1 MKLCVLVLVSLL
13 ALPAAP
19 VASQP
24 LPQRPSAA
32 PVTAQPVPKRV
43 EAYYEAVLATAERL
57 QDPQVRR
64 ETREAIGRA
73 PCIRHRTGLDAT
85 SRQAVLT
92 TLKAR
97 GDIAAD
103 ADGRGVFVPV
113 AQEDGACPTLI
124 SPFVLAPG
132 GDLGGHHGW
141 PGGLPEHEDFN
152 QRSGQWLSAA
162 YGAAGGVAVDSDLV
176 TAATLWHDW
185 AKALVFGWNAD
196 GSLPVEARIAGT
208 SAHHVLG
215 LSETMARDLP
225 ARLVIVQACAHEAPL
240 GDKGPMVARWVA
252 AAAVIARV
260 DPVARGYLRADG
272 GLNWGEGSRGDESVW
287 RECLIHNSSDD
298 NFVHS
303 VQAQKAAD
311 AVLRRLAPQFGV
323 DPAGP
328 DYLNSFRHPVLSR
341 LGADTLQALSTTGGD
356 EAVARA
362 VKEVMT
368 ARF

>member
-1 MKLCVLVLVSLL
+1 MKPYLLVLVSLL

-19 VASQP
+19 VASQT
-24 LPQRPSAA
+24 LPQRPIAK
-32 PVTAQPVPKRV
+32 PVTAQPAPRRV

-57 QDPQVRR
+57 KDPQVRR

-73 PCIRHRTGLDAT
+73 PCIRHRIGLDTA
-85 SRQAVLT
+85 SRQAVLA
-92 TLKAR
+92 TLRAR
-97 GDIAAD
+97 GDIGAD
-103 ADGRGVFVPV
+103 ADEQGVFVPV
-113 AQEDGACPTLI
+113 AQEDSSCPTLM

-132 GDLGGHHGW
+132 GDLRGHHGW

-152 QRSGQWLSAA
+152 QRSGQWLSTA
-162 YGAAGGVAVDSDLV
+162 YGAAGGVPVDGDLV
-176 TAATLWHDW
+176 TAAVLWHDW
-185 AKALVFGWNAD
+185 AKALVFSWNAD
-196 GSLPVEARIAGT
+196 GSLPAEARIAGT

-240 GDKGPMVARWVA
+240 GDKAPMVARWVA

-260 DPVARGYLRADG
+260 DPVARGYLKAGG
-272 GLNWGEGSRGDESVW
+272 GLNWGPQSRGDESVW

-311 AVLRRLAPQFGV
+311 AVLKRLAPRFGV
-323 DPAGP
+323 DPVGP
-328 DYLNSFRHPVLSR
+328 DYLNGFRHPILSH
-341 LGADTLQALSTTGGD
+341 LGADAIQALLTTGGD
-356 EAVARA
+356 EAVAQA
-362 VKEVMT
+362 IQKAMPSPS
-368 ARF
+368 